1 MATPGHS
8 HGDGFRNIVSSSREQ
23 GEEEIAGGEG
33 KEDRGEEKRPGEG
46 RKDHEISL

>member
-8 HGDGFRNIVSSSREQ
+8 HRDGFRNIVSSSREQ